1 MDKTTKIIAYS
12 MLGFVITLLS
22 ATILYLC
29 YRFSTEENTIYLEN
43 NKIIIDY
50 FGYDNQIKISDINSI
65 TLLDKLPDGGK
76 YGAGIEDNHH
86 IAADA
91 KFETIGKC
99 KAYIIKDNP
108 YAMLIETDKNTF
120 LINDEDSAKTKE
132 IYDELLSTHRK
143 SKLNE

>member
-22 ATILYLC
+22 ATIFYIC
-29 YRFSTEENTIYLEN
+29 YRYSTEENSIYLEDDN
-43 NKIIIDY
+43 IIIDY
-50 FGYDNQIKISDINSI
+50 FGFDDRINISEINSI
-65 TLLDKLPDGGK
+65 SFLEELPDGGK

-99 KAYIIKDNP
+99 KAYIIKTNP
-108 YAMLIETDKNTF
+108 CAILIKTDKNTF
-120 LINDEDSAKTKE
+120 LINDEDSSKTSK
-132 IYDELLSTHRK
+132 IYDELLSDIEK